1 MKFTAPLLL
10 VLLVAVLASP
20 LATADVLLMD
30 VITESP
36 VNSPEGLPRPS
47 NGQSMQK
54 VRESFGEPV
63 KETPWVG
70 DPPIT
75 RWTYEEFTVF
85 FEHNLVIT
93 SVVHR

>member
-10 VLLVAVLASP
+10 AAVLVSP
-20 LATADVLLMD
+20 LVSADVLLMD
-30 VITESP
+30 VISESP

-47 NGQSMQK
+47 NGLSMQK
-54 VRESFGEPV
+54 VRERFGEPV
-63 KETPWVG
+63 SETPWVG

-75 RWTYEEFTVF
+75 RWTYGNFTVY
-85 FEHNLVIT
+85 FEHELVIT